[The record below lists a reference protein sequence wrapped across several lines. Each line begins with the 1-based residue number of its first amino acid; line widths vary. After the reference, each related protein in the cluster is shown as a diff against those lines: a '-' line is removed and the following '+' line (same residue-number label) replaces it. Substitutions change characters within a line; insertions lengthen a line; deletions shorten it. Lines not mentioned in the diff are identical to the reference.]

1 MTQPYGGAPPPP
13 EGFRAGSAPQP
24 AGAPGGPYGQPV
36 PQPPQPPPPGVRP
49 GDTGAPAKPAPG
61 TDRPEDEEFRRVKHT
76 RTGQLWAVLALGILV
91 LIALVVFIAQN
102 SNDVPIHFLGF
113 AGHFPLA
120 LALLIAAAAGA
131 VVALILG
138 TLRII
143 QLRRALKRSAGR
155 KRADA
160 ARG

>member
-1 MTQPYGGAPPPP
+1 
-13 EGFRAGSAPQP
+13 
-24 AGAPGGPYGQPV
+24 
-36 PQPPQPPPPGVRP
+36 
-49 GDTGAPAKPAPG
+49 
-61 TDRPEDEEFRRVKHT
+61 
-76 RTGQLWAVLALGILV
+76 LV